1 MAREATLLNVLS
13 VRSVSSASQPSTL
26 GLRAFSPGVP
36 PWHTASSRGKTGVE
50 LRRRVRA
57 SLLFRLCA
65 CFLTIVLGAGASS
78 VRGQTVMLDNFEN
91 DRGWRSV
98 NDNVMGGR
106 SLGQVI
112 VRDGRLQFEG
122 SINTQGGGFASI
134 RRTIDVGQLLGAK
147 AVSLRLKGD
156 GRQYRITLRDNKQ
169 VRGRSVSYQAGF
181 STSPKGQWQNVV
193 IELNGLQAS
202 LFGQPIAVGEVDLG
216 SVWSIG
222 IIIADGQ
229 DGPFA
234 LQLDKL
240 EFLFE

>member
-1 MAREATLLNVLS
+1 
-13 VRSVSSASQPSTL
+13 
-26 GLRAFSPGVP
+26 
-36 PWHTASSRGKTGVE
+36 
-50 LRRRVRA
+50 
-57 SLLFRLCA
+57 
-65 CFLTIVLGAGASS
+65 
-78 VRGQTVMLDNFEN
+78 MLDNFEN
-91 DRGWRSV
+91 DRGWRAV

-106 SLGQVI
+106 SLGKVI

-134 RRTIDVGQLLGAK
+134 RRTIEVGELLGAK

-156 GRQYRITLRDNKQ
+156 GRQYRLTLRDNKQ
-169 VRGRSVSYQAGF
+169 VRGRSVGYQAGF
-181 STSPKGQWQNVV
+181 STSPKGQWQNVR
-193 IELNGLQAS
+193 IELNGLRAS
-202 LFGQPIAVGEVDLG
+202 LFGRPMAVGEVDLG

>member
-1 MAREATLLNVLS
+1 MTRGVTLLNELS
-13 VRSVSSASQPSTL
+13 VRSVSSTSQPAAL
-26 GLRAFSPGVP
+26 GLRVVPSDVP
-36 PWHTASSRGKTGVE
+36 PSRTASGRGKLSVE
-50 LRRRVRA
+50 LRRRACA
-57 SLLFRLCA
+57 SLLFWLCA
-65 CFLTIVLGAGASS
+65 CFLTVVLGAGASS

-91 DRGWRSV
+91 DRGWRAV

-134 RRTIDVGQLLGAK
+134 RRTIEVGELLGAK

-156 GRQYRITLRDNKQ
+156 GRQYRLTLRDNKQ

-181 STSPKGQWQNVV
+181 STSPKGQWQNVR
-193 IELNGLQAS
+193 IELNGLRAS
-202 LFGQPIAVGEVDLG
+202 LFGRPMAVGEVDLG

>member
-1 MAREATLLNVLS
+1 
-13 VRSVSSASQPSTL
+13 
-26 GLRAFSPGVP
+26 
-36 PWHTASSRGKTGVE
+36 
-50 LRRRVRA
+50 
-57 SLLFRLCA
+57 
-65 CFLTIVLGAGASS
+65 
-78 VRGQTVMLDNFEN
+78 MLDNFEN
-91 DRGWRSV
+91 DRGWHAV

-134 RRTIDVGQLLGAK
+134 RRTIEVGELLGAK
-147 AVSLRLKGD
+147 AVSLRLRGD
-156 GRQYRITLRDNKQ
+156 GRQYRLTLRDNKQ

-181 STSPKGQWQNVV
+181 STSPKGQWQNVR
-193 IELNGLQAS
+193 IELKGLRAS
-202 LFGQPIAVGEVDLG
+202 LFGQPMAVGEVDLG
-216 SVWSIG
+216 WVWSIG

-240 EFLFE
+240 EFLFESAAISAMKAQDWLLRLRDIGLRVLSVWIPIACSTSFARPTNPQYPC

>member
-13 VRSVSSASQPSTL
+13 VRSASFASQPSKL
-26 GLRAFSPGVP
+26 GLRAFFSGVR
-36 PWHTASSRGKTGVE
+36 PWCAASSLGKLSVE
-50 LRRRVRA
+50 LRRRVYA
-57 SLLFRLCA
+57 SLPLLLCA
-65 CFLTIVLGAGASS
+65 CFLTVVLGAGASG
-78 VRGQTVMLDNFEN
+78 VRGQTAMLDNFEN
-91 DRGWRSV
+91 DRGWHAV

-134 RRTIDVGQLLGAK
+134 RRTIEVGELLGAK
-147 AVSLRLKGD
+147 AVSLRLRGD
-156 GRQYRITLRDNKQ
+156 GRQYRLTLRDNKQ

-181 STSPKGQWQNVV
+181 STSPKGQWQNVR
-193 IELNGLQAS
+193 IELKGLRAS
-202 LFGQPIAVGEVDLG
+202 LFGQPMAVGEVDLG